1 MKNLFRTSILA
12 VIALNLAGTLFG
24 VSFRFPLFIAGL
36 GALVGG
42 FPLMGKGF
50 QKAAVIFLIL
60 GAGMLA
66 FGGQPFDLW
75 VKAAT
80 SMTNIIAIVAVMQT
94 FAVPIKVG
102 GYDEAI
108 KSWMQGRI
116 KGKSALF
123 IFVTITTHLLTS
135 FLNMGS
141 VPVTVSLFEPSLK
154 ARIPD
159 WKRFFA
165 RAATRG
171 YVLSVLWSPGAVNLS
186 LVVQATGLS
195 WSKVFIPGFILAV
208 LGMGASSLTELFG
221 SHGKDS
227 LLPLADRSPTAEK
240 GGRITHV
247 LGVVVLFILL
257 VAVLERLNI
266 GVSSGRTVLAGLL
279 VALAWTL
286 SQARRPGMKAVL
298 KTHWQEGLLKAGD
311 IAPFFVAMGIFS
323 TALEASGFLE
333 TVAPLIKTAAD
344 SLGAAS
350 VILIAGI
357 IAAASLIGLHPFITI
372 VLFGKVLSYVSLPI
386 PPITIALAL
395 SVGGAAAYMITPFA
409 GMIMIM
415 SRLIGVKA
423 ADIAL
428 RWNWRFSLTFLA
440 GGLLYAF
447 AWGALFG

>member
-1 MKNLFRTSILA
+1 MKSLFRISILA

-24 VSFRFPLFIAGL
+24 ISFRFPLFISGL

-50 QKAAVIFLIL
+50 QKTAIIFLIL
-60 GAGMLA
+60 GAGFLG
-66 FGGQPFDLW
+66 FGRQPFDLW

-102 GYDEAI
+102 AYDESI
-108 KSWMQGRI
+108 KSWMEGRL
-116 KGKSALF
+116 KGKSSLF
-123 IFVTITTHLLTS
+123 IFLTLTTHLLTS

-141 VPVTVSLFEPSLK
+141 VPITVSLFEPTMK
-154 ARIPD
+154 ARVPD
-159 WKRFFA
+159 WKRFFT

-171 YVLSVLWSPGAVNLS
+171 YVLSILWSPGAVNLS
-186 LVVQATGLS
+186 LVAQATGLS
-195 WSKVFIPGFILAV
+195 WSKVFIPGFILAF
-208 LGMGASSLTELFG
+208 LGMGASALTELIG
-221 SHGKDS
+221 SRGNNS
-227 LLPLADRSPTAEK
+227 LLPQEDGHSDGAK
-240 GGRITHV
+240 GGRV
-247 LGVVVLFILL
+247 LHMLGIVASFILL
-257 VAVLERLNI
+257 VVFLERLKI
-266 GVSSGRTVLAGLL
+266 GTSTGRTVLAGLVLSL
-279 VALAWTL
+279 VWTL
-286 SQARRPGMKAVL
+286 SQARRPGMKAAL
-298 KTHWQEGLLKAGD
+298 KNHWQDGLLKAGD
-311 IAPFFVAMGIFS
+311 IAPFFVAMGFFS
-323 TALEASGFLE
+323 TSLEASGFLE
-333 TVAPLIKTAAD
+333 AAAPFINTAAN
-344 SLGAAS
+344 SLGSAS

-372 VLFGKVLSYVSLPI
+372 VLFGKVLSYLSLPI
-386 PPITIALAL
+386 PPITIAMAL
-395 SVGGAAAYMITPFA
+395 SVGGTAAYMITPFA

-428 RWNWRFSLTFLA
+428 RWNWRFSLAFLA